1 MCFSYKV
8 NRYVSQSEY
17 KEHVIRLINQMSNIK
32 FDILIIVYLK
42 VYKKVTVYRSFK
54 VDFESLYT

>member
-1 MCFSYKV
+1 MYISYKV

-32 FDILIIVYLK
+32 LDFLIIGHLK
-42 VYKKVTVYRSFK
+42 V
-54 VDFESLYT
+54 